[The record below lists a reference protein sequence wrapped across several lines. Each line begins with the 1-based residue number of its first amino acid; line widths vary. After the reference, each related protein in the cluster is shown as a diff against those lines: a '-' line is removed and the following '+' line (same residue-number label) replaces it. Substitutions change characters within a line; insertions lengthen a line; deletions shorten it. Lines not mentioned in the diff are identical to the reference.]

1 MLAVGQLEPQL
12 FLSGQKKVYI
22 PKVYI
27 KVYQAAQMQNI
38 RILQARYNGVRGV
51 K

>member
-1 MLAVGQLEPQL
+1 VGK
-12 FLSGQKKVYI
+12 KKVYI

-38 RILQARYNGVRGV
+38 YCKQDIMGSEVSSNEVAYKYFVTLL